1 VSDGAAP
8 CPGTVPAWRGH
19 STDGEMVGGH
29 RDRDM
34 RVMAV
39 FPAGVRVLRRLAT
52 AAAPVVLE
60 RVMRGRA
67 YG

>member
-1 VSDGAAP
+1 MAP
-8 CPGTVPAWRGH
+8 RPVQVRCRRGEV
-19 STDGEMVGGH
+19 TLPMGRWLEAT
-29 RDRDM
+29 RTDRDM